1 MNRQQRRKL
10 ERERKKLQIGEKMN
24 KIHQTIGPVRS
35 TENMYKDTLQSKMKY
50 KVKPK
55 QKINLIHELSV
66 NVIVTYEDEDSK
78 QECFDFIVEI
88 FNPKYK
94 YTLIKRVN
102 YLEYNGLYSP
112 EKDVLSQIINLLKDL
127 KKDTDKLVK
136 ISLCYEPPEHLKLY
150 TNSIKDDFNNG
161 YDFIYRTNSQ
171 YYFQP
176 DQRDEFEEDIVK
188 TFDISKKVTPYK
200 ELMRNWIHME
210 KI

>member
-1 MNRQQRRKL
+1 
-10 ERERKKLQIGEKMN
+10 
-24 KIHQTIGPVRS
+24 
-35 TENMYKDTLQSKMKY
+35 
-50 KVKPK
+50 
-55 QKINLIHELSV
+55 
-66 NVIVTYEDEDSK
+66 
-78 QECFDFIVEI
+78 
-88 FNPKYK
+88 
-94 YTLIKRVN
+94 
-102 YLEYNGLYSP
+102 
-112 EKDVLSQIINLLKDL
+112 L

-161 YDFIYRTNSQ
+161 YDFIFRTNSQ